1 MFFWMSC
8 VVLTT
13 FIKGILYCV
22 VWQVRALCRQTRR
35 CDAFNSWRY
44 VVASVLRGWPSL
56 SLMRNCWC
64 LILRQTASWNSFH
77 CHWSIDR
84 RRWRL
89 KCTTMLSSWLFSENH
104 TSSWNLKYTSSD
116 ASNIGQVP
124 HSMQMWINSMVMALC
139 LVRFIPVDL
148 NVMPNQVGQI
158 EWKYWLATPLVLL
171 VSHNTQSY

>member
-13 FIKGILYCV
+13 FIKRILYCI

-44 VVASVLRGWPSL
+44 VVAWVLRGWPS
-56 SLMRNCWC
+56 SSPTRNCWC

-89 KCTTMLSSWLFSENH
+89 KCTTMLSSWLCLENH
-104 TSSWNLKYTSSD
+104 TNSWNLKYTSSD

-139 LVRFIPVDL
+139 LVRLYRLIWTLCPTRWGRFSFARIP
-148 NVMPNQVGQI
+148 
-158 EWKYWLATPLVLL
+158 
-171 VSHNTQSY
+171 